1 MDAFLLAAGLGTRLK
16 PFTDLYPKCLAP
28 IIGIPLLCIWI
39 KKLESLEYIETIFIN
54 VHYKKGE
61 VYAMLEELSFDK
73 KRVHLVDEEDLIGTG
88 GSIKSMSSLSS
99 ANEYLIIHADNYS
112 EVDLND
118 FVQMYKNK
126 SLNNK
131 KISSAIVGF
140 KSRDYNNCGFMVGDE
155 MGVLSD
161 FKEKPRR
168 EVDGL
173 ANGALFICADSIIRE
188 LVVETNAFDFSAEC
202 LPKMIGRSVIYGTN
216 KYHVDIGSIDRL
228 VEVNSLSSLCIENI
242 LLEGDWYSHYRQQI
256 KAFGL

>member
-54 VHYKKGE
+54 VHYKKDE

-155 MGVLSD
+155 MGVLID
-161 FKEKPRR
+161 FKVKPKR
-168 EVDGL
+168 EVNGL
-173 ANGALFICADSIIRE
+173 ANGALFVCTDHLLNE
-188 LVVETNAFDFSAEC
+188 LVVETNAFDFSTEC
-202 LPKMIGRSVIYGTN
+202 LPKMVGRSVIYETN
-216 KYHVDIGSIDRL
+216 ELHVDVGSIDRL
-228 VEVNSLSSLCIENI
+228 VKVNQSSSPCSQKIP
-242 LLEGDWYSHYRQQI
+242 LEGDWYNNYRQQI
-256 KAFGL
+256 KIFGL